1 MFNKKA
7 VFVVTIA
14 LFLGSI
20 QVFAGDTATFVD
32 LGFSPDGRIY
42 MFGQYGVQSGTL
54 RPWAD
59 LFVVDVEQ
67 NNFVANGRL
76 SYVHTSPV
84 TAGQTGSGAL
94 HRLIAQNASLA
105 ERHHVDYSFQGLPL
119 FLSIDNNEDTITFRD
134 FDSGASYQA
143 SLVSF
148 VEGTGNSLRSSFFI
162 NLERTDRNNTRRTY
176 TVGTPQLRR
185 PLIASY
191 RIQRVMVSPRDASLI
206 FVIEMRRLEGDSFSI
221 RYMVEAVRL

>member
-1 MFNKKA
+1 MFNRKA
-7 VFVVTIA
+7 FIITIA
-14 LFLGSI
+14 LLLGAF

-32 LGFSPDGRIY
+32 LGFSPDGRVY

-59 LFVVDVEQ
+59 LFVVDVVQ
-67 NNFVANGRL
+67 NNFVTNGRL
-76 SYVHTSPV
+76 SFINTSPV
-84 TAGQTGSGAL
+84 TAGQTGLGEL

-105 ERHHVDYSFQGLPL
+105 ERHQVNYSFQGMPL
-119 FLSIDNNEDTITFRD
+119 FISIDNNEDTIEFRD
-134 FDSGASYQA
+134 FDSGASYRA

-162 NLERTDRNNTRRTY
+162 NLERSDRNNTRRTY

-191 RIQRVMVSPRDASLI
+191 RIQRVMVSPRDASMI